1 MGTDRTLAKVLKLRS
16 RQFTFVSKVRGQ
28 RSEMTKNYYK
38 FEVDESS
45 TLKSNENKSRVGI
58 RFDIGTGVTWY
69 MILSI
74 YTGESNS
81 RNGVF
86 TALLTTTLQLMMVHV
101 RHLFCHYFV

>member
-1 MGTDRTLAKVLKLRS
+1 M
-16 RQFTFVSKVRGQ
+16 SKVRGQ

-69 MILSI
+69 DLEYLYGRI
-74 YTGESNS
+74 E
-81 RNGVF
+81 
-86 TALLTTTLQLMMVHV
+86 
-101 RHLFCHYFV
+101 